1 MRRSIFSG
9 LLASFLSTLTTCQ
22 TTPKLLI
29 KNDQIAVYTTFN
41 YQIIEFNNQETYSIN
56 KIVYNQYEKSRHLI
70 PPPYQIALQDPIII
84 KKVLSIID
92 DDDDKTIT
100 IKEALATYFSQEKI
114 DKLEKILDEQCR
126 VIAVKNQSSQP
137 K

>member
-1 MRRSIFSG
+1 MGRTLKSG
-9 LLASFLSTLTTCQ
+9 LLALTLSAFTTCQ
-22 TTPKLLI
+22 TTPQLVI
-29 KNDQIAVYTTFN
+29 KNDQVAVYTTFS
-41 YQIIEFNNQETYSIN
+41 YQIIEFNKEEIYNIN

-70 PPPYQIALQDPIII
+70 PPQYQVVLQDPTTI

-92 DDDDKTIT
+92 DDNDKIVT
-100 IKEALATYFSQEKI
+100 IKEALTTYFSQEKI

-126 VIAVKNQSSQP
+126 VIATRNQSSQP